1 MSKSTKGNDKS
12 DIEKEFEEDL
22 KEEEER
28 LSPEE
33 GELEGEFEEELEGE
47 EWPKKRAID
56 PFAEKF
62 YELSS
67 RTFKTKTEL
76 DAAVNGILN
85 EIERGY
91 FFKGLLKKTGK
102 SGKALLKKGLE
113 TFRSVSAFQAAEGIT
128 QLVRGNLK
136 GTLSTL
142 AKSGL
147 KVRAG
152 AAALPVLGT
161 LGFEPGETNRD
172 AWQNFV
178 NVCKESFDYL
188 AMNLDKN
195 ADDPLEANKLASEA
209 FGDALK
215 RVKSELKRASEQRAK
230 RMTGRR
236 VIEKMGRRKAI
247 STWPVIALGIACIV
261 LAAGLVAT
269 VFVVYPPMINDLES
283 QIAEKDNTISSF
295 NDTISTLTSQNVGL
309 TTLAANYASAL
320 NQSNSDMAALDS
332 QISDL
337 NSQIS
342 DLVNY
347 LNLNA
352 SGTMVP
358 GEAITQ
364 DPNANTT
371 IWSSSNDI
379 IPYAGYVSVNVQSS
393 SNTTYVRM
401 LYSSYGVNFDDTVVV
416 GTSGTA
422 TFPVLPGPIEIRVGN
437 TDSVNSVDATVTATY
452 YY

>member
-1 MSKSTKGNDKS
+1 MSKDTKGKDKS

-28 LSPEE
+28 RLPEE
-33 GELEGEFEEELEGE
+33 AELEGEFDEELEGE
-47 EWPKKRAID
+47 EWPEKKALD

-62 YELSS
+62 YELSGK
-67 RTFKTKTEL
+67 TFKTKTEL
-76 DAAVNGILN
+76 DTAVNEVLN
-85 EIERGY
+85 EIERDY

-102 SGKALLKKGLE
+102 SGKALLKKGLR
-113 TFRSVSAFQAAEGIT
+113 TFKGVSAFQAAEGIT

-136 GTLSTL
+136 ATFSTL

-172 AWQNFV
+172 AWQNFA

-188 AMNLDKN
+188 ARNLDEN

-215 RVKSELKRASEQRAK
+215 RVKSELKSASEQRAK
-230 RMTGRR
+230 RVTGRR
-236 VIEKMGRRKAI
+236 VVEKTGRRKGVSILA
-247 STWPVIALGIACIV
+247 VIALGIACIV
-261 LAAGLVAT
+261 LAAGLVVA
-269 VFVVYPPMINDLES
+269 VFVVYPPMINDLQS
-283 QIAEKDNTISSF
+283 QIAEKDNKISSF
-295 NDTISTLTSQNVGL
+295 NNTISSLNSQVAGL
-309 TTLAANYASAL
+309 TNLVANYASTL
-320 NQSNSDMAALDS
+320 NQSDSEMAA
-332 QISDL
+332 L

-342 DLVNY
+342 ELLNY
-347 LNLNA
+347 LYLNA
-352 SGTMVP
+352 SGILTLDQ
-358 GEAITQ
+358 AITQ
-364 DPNANTT
+364 NAGANTT
-371 IWSSSNDI
+371 IWNDI
-379 IPYAGYVSVNVQSS
+379 IEYAGYVAVDVQSS

-401 LYSSYGVNFDDTVVV
+401 LYSSYGVNYDDTVTVK
-416 GTSGTA
+416 TSGTA
-422 TFPVLPGPIEIRVGN
+422 AFPVLPGTIEIRVGN
-437 TDSVNSVDATVTATY
+437 TDTVDSANATVTAIY

>member
-1 MSKSTKGNDKS
+1 MSKDTKVKDKS

-28 LSPEE
+28 RLPEE
-33 GELEGEFEEELEGE
+33 AELEGEFDEELEGE
-47 EWPKKRAID
+47 ELPEKRALD

-67 RTFKTKTEL
+67 RTFKTKTEIDL
-76 DAAVNGILN
+76 AVNGILN

-102 SGKALLKKGLE
+102 SGKTLLKKGLG
-113 TFRSVSAFQAAEGIT
+113 TFRGVSAFQAAEGIT
-128 QLVRGNLK
+128 QLVRENLK
-136 GTLSTL
+136 GTLGTL

-161 LGFEPGETNRD
+161 LGFEPGETNRY
-172 AWQNFV
+172 AWQNFA

-188 AMNLDKN
+188 ASNLDED
-195 ADDPLEANKLASEA
+195 ADDPLEASKLASEA

-215 RVKSELKRASEQRAK
+215 RVKSELKSASEQRVK
-230 RMTGRR
+230 RVAGRR
-236 VIEKMGRRKAI
+236 VMEKMGRMKGI
-247 STWPVIALGIACIV
+247 STWGVIALGIACIV

-269 VFVVYPPMINDLES
+269 VFVVYPPMINDLKS
-283 QIAEKDNTISSF
+283 QIAEKDSAISSF
-295 NDTISTLTSQNVGL
+295 NDTISSLNSQVAGL
-309 TTLAANYASAL
+309 TTLAANYATAL
-320 NQSNSDMAALDS
+320 NNSDSQMATLDS

-342 DLVNY
+342 DLLNY

-352 SGTMVP
+352 SGTIP
-358 GEAITQ
+358 LDQAITVN
-364 DPNANTT
+364 PGANIT
-371 IWSSSNDI
+371 IWSDVV
-379 IPYAGYVSVNVQSS
+379 PYAGYISVNVQSS
-393 SNTTYVRM
+393 SSSTYVQM
-401 LYSSYGVNFDDTVVV
+401 LYSSYGVNYNDTVTV
-416 GTSGTA
+416 GKSGTA
-422 TFPVLPGPIEIRVGN
+422 TFPVLPGTVEMKVGN
-437 TDSVNSVDATVTATY
+437 TDTVDSDNATATATY

>member
-1 MSKSTKGNDKS
+1 MSKNTKDNSKS

-22 KEEEER
+22 KEEEES

-33 GELEGEFEEELEGE
+33 GELEGEFDEELEGE
-47 EWPKKRAID
+47 EWSEKRALD

-62 YELSS
+62 YELSG
-67 RTFKTKTEL
+67 RAFKTKTEL

-102 SGKALLKKGLE
+102 SGKRLLKKGIE
-113 TFRSVSAFQAAEGIT
+113 TFRGVSAFQAAEGIT
-128 QLVRGNLK
+128 QLVRANLK

-161 LGFEPGETNRD
+161 LGFEPGETNRY

-188 AMNLDKN
+188 AMNLDEN

-215 RVKSELKRASEQRAK
+215 RVKSELKSASEQRA
-230 RMTGRR
+230 RRVVGRR
-236 VIEKMGRRKAI
+236 VMEKTGRGKGVN
-247 STWPVIALGIACIV
+247 TWAVIALGIACII
-261 LAAGLVAT
+261 LAAGLVAA
-269 VFVVYPPMINDLES
+269 VFVVYPPTINDLKS
-283 QIAEKDNTISSF
+283 QIAEKDSTIASFNGTISSL
-295 NDTISTLTSQNVGL
+295 NSQVAGL

-320 NQSNSDMAALDS
+320 NNSDSQMATLDS

-342 DLVNY
+342 GLVNY

-352 SGTMVP
+352 SGTIP
-358 GEAITQ
+358 LNAAITVN
-364 DPNANTT
+364 PGANIT
-371 IWSSSNDI
+371 IWSDVV
-379 IPYAGYVSVNVQSS
+379 PYAGYISVNVQSTS
-393 SNTTYVRM
+393 STTYVQM
-401 LYSSYGVNFDDTVVV
+401 LYSSYGVNYDDTITV
-416 GTSGTA
+416 GKSGTA
-422 TFPVLPGPIEIRVGN
+422 TFPVLPGTVAMKLGN
-437 TDSVNSVDATVTATY
+437 LDTVDSDNATATAAY

>member
-1 MSKSTKGNDKS
+1 MTKDTKGKDKS

-33 GELEGEFEEELEGE
+33 TELEGEFDEELEGE
-47 EWPKKRAID
+47 ELPEKKTLD

-67 RTFKTKTEL
+67 RTFKTETEI
-76 DAAVNGILN
+76 DTAVNGILN

-102 SGKALLKKGLE
+102 SGKALLKKGLR
-113 TFRSVSAFQAAEGIT
+113 TFKGVSAFQAAEGIT

-161 LGFEPGETNRD
+161 LGFESGETNRD

-188 AMNLDKN
+188 AINLDEN

-215 RVKSELKRASEQRAK
+215 RVKSELKSASEQRVK
-230 RMTGRR
+230 RVAERR
-236 VIEKMGRRKAI
+236 VVEKTGRRKAI
-247 STWPVIALGIACIV
+247 SAWPVIALGIACII
-261 LAAGLVAT
+261 LAAGLVAA
-269 VFVVYPPMINDLES
+269 VFVVYPPMINDLQS
-283 QIAEKDNTISSF
+283 QIAEKDNAISSF
-295 NDTISTLTSQNVGL
+295 NNTISSLTSQNAGL

-320 NQSNSDMAALDS
+320 NQSNSDMAALET

-337 NSQIS
+337 DSQIS

-358 GEAITQ
+358 SQAITQ
-364 DPNANTT
+364 NPGANTT
-371 IWSSSNDI
+371 IWNDI
-379 IPYAGYVSVNVQSS
+379 VPYAGYVSVSVQSS
-393 SNTTYVRM
+393 STTTYVRM
-401 LYSSYGVNFDDTVVV
+401 LYSSYGVNYDHTVTV

-422 TFPVLPGPIEIRVGN
+422 TFPVLPGAVEIRVGN
-437 TDSVNSVDATVTATY
+437 TDTVGSVNATVTATY